1 MQQQFEK
8 YIAGMNLE
16 KGKLRI
22 LLTVSGGRD
31 SMCMLHLFMKSGFE
45 IGVAHCNFG
54 LRAAES
60 DGDEAFVA
68 EFCAEN
74 QVPFYAKSF
83 ETAAYAE
90 SNGVSVQMAAR
101 ALRYAWFNEL
111 SNEKGYDYIA
121 TAHHRDDVTETFLIN
136 LIRGTGIAGLHGIM
150 PVSGK
155 LIRPMLF
162 AGREEITSY
171 VNSEKIAFRDDSS
184 NDSVYYLRNKIRH
197 EIIPVFEKIEP
208 SFSQKINE
216 TAAVIRKGE
225 EIILNSL
232 AIAERE
238 VVTKADGITVIDKR
252 ELMCKKPTDYYLYH
266 FLKPFG
272 FTYSQTENILDCITG
287 QSGKEFLS
295 HQYKLII
302 GRKGLIIQEIESINE
317 NQYFLKEDFEQITH
331 PLCLKMK
338 QEKINPATFIFPG
351 SELEACLDMEKLKFP
366 LLLRKWQEGDA
377 FFPLGM
383 DNKKL
388 LSDFFIDE
396 KFEIPQK
403 TGTWLLLS
411 QDDIVWIVGHRIDH
425 RYRITD
431 STKEII
437 RFSICKQE
445 K

>member
-8 YIAGMNLE
+8 YIAGMHLE
-16 KGKLRI
+16 KGKERI

-31 SMCMLHLFMKSGFE
+31 SMCMLYLFIKSGFE

-54 LRAAES
+54 LRGAES
-60 DGDEAFVA
+60 DGDEVFVT
-68 EFCAEN
+68 EFCAKN
-74 QVPFYAKSF
+74 NVPIFVKRF
-83 ETAAYAE
+83 DTAEYAE
-90 SNGVSVQMAAR
+90 AKGISIQMAAR
-101 ALRYAWFNEL
+101 DLRYDWFNTL
-111 SNEKGYDYIA
+111 SEERGYDYIA

-136 LIRGTGIAGLHGIM
+136 LIRGTGIAGLHGIL

-155 LIRPMLF
+155 LIRPLLF
-162 AGREEITSY
+162 AGREEITAFL
-171 VNSEKIAFRDDSS
+171 NREKVAFRDDSS

-197 EIIPVFEKIEP
+197 EIIPVFENIEP
-208 SFSQKINE
+208 SFSGKINE
-216 TAAVIRKGE
+216 TANVIRKGE
-225 EIILNSL
+225 EIILKSL
-232 AIAERE
+232 DVAEKE
-238 VVTKADGITVIDKR
+238 IITKADGITVIDKR

-266 FLKPFG
+266 FLKPYG
-272 FTYSQTENILDCITG
+272 FTYSQTENILDGITG

-338 QEKINPATFIFPG
+338 QEKINPATFTFPG
-351 SELEACLDMEKLKFP
+351 SELEACLDKEKLKFP
-366 LLLRKWQEGDA
+366 LLLRKWQEGDT

-437 RFSICKQE
+437 RLSICKQE